1 VRQLRVELCLHPLFV
16 RLEIAQTTVH
26 RCDSA
31 DAGRCERRVYTAAKI
46 RGSDPRCAAA
56 PCRRATI
63 ASQHRT
69 AGIGYPASSD
79 RSAMSHRAT
88 ARHSRRTNSRSRAIQ
103 SARRRPARAQAARRA
118 NRPSLD
124 GTPASGRIAGE
135 SVDRAERW
143 QYGHYLGVAGNTTVI
158 AFDTAL
164 PVQYETNSERLG
176 LRPVSFA
183 RIVLRCPPTS
193 NAPARSAP

>member
-1 VRQLRVELCLHPLFV
+1 MPHFPRLSRGRAGAPDMRECRVELCRQVFFV
-16 RLEIAQTTVH
+16 RLEIAQKTVH

-46 RGSDPRCAAA
+46 RRSDPRCAAA
-56 PCRRATI
+56 PRRRATI

-69 AGIGYPASSD
+69 TGIGYPASSD

-118 NRPSLD
+118 NRPSLMVHQRVAESLGNLLMAPSD
-124 GTPASGRIAGE
+124 GSTAIT
-135 SVDRAERW
+135 SVS
-143 QYGHYLGVAGNTTVI
+143 
-158 AFDTAL
+158 
-164 PVQYETNSERLG
+164 PVT
-176 LRPVSFA
+176 RP
-183 RIVLRCPPTS
+183 
-193 NAPARSAP
+193 

>member
-1 VRQLRVELCLHPLFV
+1 MRECRVELCRQVFFV
-16 RLEIAQTTVH
+16 RLEIAQKTVH

-46 RGSDPRCAAA
+46 RRSDPRCDAAR
-56 PCRRATI
+56 RRATI

-79 RSAMSHRAT
+79 RSAMRAT
-88 ARHSRRTNSRSRAIQ
+88 ARHSRRTNSRSRAIH
-103 SARRRPARAQAARRA
+103 SARRHPARAQAARRA

-124 GTPASGRIAGE
+124 GTPASGRIAGK
-135 SVDRAERW
+135 SVDGAERW